1 MTAPSPAELVAL
13 REALGL
19 SQPELGFLLTRDRRQ
34 VWRWEHGEVVVPGTV
49 QPWLALL
56 LEYVKRPQRA
66 DLGEVVRNQ
75 GWKAAWKLVLVAV
88 TP

>member
-1 MTAPSPAELVAL
+1 LTPASPAELVAL

-56 LEYVKRPQRA
+56 LEYVKKPQRT
-66 DLGEVVRNQ
+66 DLGVVVRDR
-75 GWKAAWKLVLVAV
+75 GWKAAWKLVFLAVA
-88 TP
+88 P

>member
-1 MTAPSPAELVAL
+1 MTEHSPAEIVAL

-49 QPWLALL
+49 LPWLGLL
-56 LEYVKRPQRA
+56 FEYVKRPRPA

-88 TP
+88 SP